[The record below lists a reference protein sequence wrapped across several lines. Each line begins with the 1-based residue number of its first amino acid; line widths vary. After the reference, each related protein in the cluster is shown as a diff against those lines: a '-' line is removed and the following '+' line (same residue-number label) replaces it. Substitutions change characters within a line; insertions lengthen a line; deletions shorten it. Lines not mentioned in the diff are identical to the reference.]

1 MSDPTNEPSREPI
14 LKPTNDQTTNEVQP
28 SSSSNTSYTFEAV
41 NGVSHAHIK
50 DIVYKWAD
58 TSQPTVAK
66 TSDRD
71 EVNDVINA
79 HDKHIVTSQ
88 VTISDKR
95 DSEIRSIRP
104 DLSLP
109 CPTCGLCYNKNQSE

>member
-50 DIVYKWAD
+50 DIVYK
-58 TSQPTVAK
+58 
-66 TSDRD
+66 
-71 EVNDVINA
+71 
-79 HDKHIVTSQ
+79 
-88 VTISDKR
+88 
-95 DSEIRSIRP
+95 
-104 DLSLP
+104 
-109 CPTCGLCYNKNQSE
+109 